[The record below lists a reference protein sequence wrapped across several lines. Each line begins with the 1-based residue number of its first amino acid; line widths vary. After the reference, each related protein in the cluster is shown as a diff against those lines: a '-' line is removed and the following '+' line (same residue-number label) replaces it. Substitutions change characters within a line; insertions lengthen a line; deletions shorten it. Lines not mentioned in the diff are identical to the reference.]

1 MKKRIIKQVVTL
13 LTCWGLAFL
22 IVTGTLVFFNNAK
35 TPKPINIDSVLV
47 K

>member
-22 IVTGTLVFFNNAK
+22 IVTGTLVFFNNTK
-35 TPKPINIDSVLV
+35 TPKPIHVDSVFI